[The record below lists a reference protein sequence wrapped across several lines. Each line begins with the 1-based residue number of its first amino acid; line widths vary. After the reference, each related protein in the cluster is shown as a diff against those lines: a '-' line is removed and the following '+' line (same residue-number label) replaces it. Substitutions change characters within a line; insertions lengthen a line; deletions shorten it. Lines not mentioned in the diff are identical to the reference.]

1 MTFASCLVGTFL
13 VTQMGTN
20 EMILKIAVFPV
31 DVRVHGNVVPLEDD
45 DGGVE
50 GVLGAE
56 AEGQRERLALVQ
68 SVRRAQHVDRPTGK
82 REIQCKMTLKGTEI
96 QGGAAYRSQGFKY
109 KSLCSSLGLFGQ

>member
-1 MTFASCLVGTFL
+1 
-13 VTQMGTN
+13 
-20 EMILKIAVFPV
+20 MILKIAVFPV

-82 REIQCKMTLKGTEI
+82 RAIHIGVTISVQFYTHYPAKGMLSTDDHRHPLLFSE
-96 QGGAAYRSQGFKY
+96 FL
-109 KSLCSSLGLFGQ
+109 SLT